1 MQNDFLFFL
10 PQNYTENIDF
20 TQPLPGYNG
29 FNETP
34 LVYTACLIVRQFYET
49 IPWKI
54 FIFLD
59 VGKSQ
64 TRKKL
69 KPGSLPVLNMSKKMF
84 QTVSIQES
92 HRKGLQK

>member
-1 MQNDFLFFL
+1 MKQF
-10 PQNYTENIDF
+10 PENF
-20 TQPLPGYNG
+20 
-29 FNETP
+29 
-34 LVYTACLIVRQFYET
+34 
-49 IPWKI
+49 
-54 FIFLD
+54 FIFPD
-59 VGKSQ
+59 AGKSQ